1 MTHYNFNNKVIFITG
16 AAGGIG
22 AASARELYRQGASL
36 VLTDLGADALEKL
49 AAEFDTSRVMWH
61 TLDVTDLDAS
71 KALVA
76 KAVEK
81 FNRLDIVFANA
92 GVAWQTPKTIASAD
106 EIEFERII
114 EIDLLG
120 VWRTVRA
127 ALPEIMKAKGQVL
140 VTSSVYAFGNGV
152 INAPYAMSKAGV
164 ESFGRALRAELAG
177 TGATATVLYPGW
189 IKTPMTRVAFGANPH
204 ASELIEKVFP
214 APFRQLITPEVVAL
228 AVTQGLAKR
237 APRIIVPKRWA
248 PFAALRGLLN
258 MYTDRMFDRR
268 SDLQAI
274 IRRTEND
281 TQDR

>member
-1 MTHYNFNNKVIFITG
+1 M
-16 AAGGIG
+16 
-22 AASARELYRQGASL
+22 
-36 VLTDLGADALEKL
+36 LTDLGADALKKL

-61 TLDVTDLDAS
+61 TLDVTDLEAS